1 MSDKNMDKVAG
12 QVPGVMG
19 AAAQH
24 LRKMAG
30 QNIELVKRAE
40 VAEHEVKVMKIARR
54 MDQRGLEPNLSFEEK
69 TAMLRDMDPEKLGS
83 LEQAIELTAGGFRL
97 GHVEQPEEKRASR
110 SGGEMYGST
119 EAGSDMLED
128 FVTNQK
134 AYGEG

>member
-1 MSDKNMDKVAG
+1 MSDMNKVAS

-24 LRKMAG
+24 LRKLAG
-30 QNIELVKRAE
+30 QNVDLVKRAE
-40 VAEHEVKVMKIARR
+40 VAEHEVRVMKVARR

-69 TAMLRDMDPEKLGS
+69 TAMLREMDPEKLGS
-83 LEQAIELTAGGFRL
+83 LEQAIELSAGGFRL
-97 GHVEQPEEKRASR
+97 GRVEAEEKRASTGSEFYSAQ
-110 SGGEMYGST
+110 SGTDS
-119 EAGSDMLED
+119 LED